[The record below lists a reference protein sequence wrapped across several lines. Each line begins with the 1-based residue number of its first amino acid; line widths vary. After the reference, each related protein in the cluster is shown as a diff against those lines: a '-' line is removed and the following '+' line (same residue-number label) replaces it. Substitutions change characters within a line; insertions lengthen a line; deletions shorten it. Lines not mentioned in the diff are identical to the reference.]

1 MPFIIPVVTGLLF
14 YILSILVHV
23 LVIKQKIS
31 YTLVNG
37 GRSTS
42 YEAQA
47 KTSVASIAVL
57 ALGIVILLLV
67 YFNPQITLTLFG
79 VILMGLLTLYWTLGF
94 VMQLLGTRFEKRV
107 MSIVLL
113 LGIFSHLMIMLEY
126 FQ

>member
-47 KTSVASIAVL
+47 KTSVASFAVL